1 MFFLLPIQELFSV
14 WVGCGLR
21 RSQALGFE
29 TRTLLFNVVL
39 QVSRVEAKYCFQYS
53 TFNIQTSIFNIQSS
67 IFNIQ
72 TSIFILSIYTIMT
85 FLISHCFSMRGVH
98 YLSLPRHNVFLC
110 NEYYLM
116 AEVLQKIS
124 NYQQNLLLVTLQ
136 QTIICW

>member
-1 MFFLLPIQELFSV
+1 M
-14 WVGCGLR
+14 WVGCRLR

-29 TRTLLFNVVL
+29 TRTLLLNVVL
-39 QVSRVEAKYCFQYS
+39 QVSRVEAKYFVFSIQYS
-53 TFNIQTSIFNIQSS
+53 IFNIQTSIFNIQSS

-85 FLISHCFSMRGVH
+85 FLISHCFSMRDVH

-136 QTIICW
+136 